1 MMKNI
6 FFVIVVLAVLAQALH
21 TQAYG
26 KLNKLKAIK
35 KWKKSYK
42 KLRPSARG
50 TVAKRLT
57 NPPKV
62 QLPKIFTKKPS
73 VGSNIGISPG
83 QCFKHFGNGAVITV
97 GLGTQSGPNQ
107 FIIGSSCPT
116 CNDGDMVPV
125 NSFDQDTI
133 PGYSTLTA
141 ACDNWGSTAS
151 GSPYKICEALD
162 ASGCTR
168 DPNTGVLSCQ
178 GQTQC
183 ECKFN
188 NIQESHVDV
197 NGNKVTYKVSCSL
210 TTGYQYNV
218 FIKPSGA
225 DSTTVGVPVTVT
237 ITNNAQVVNAPG
249 SGIGGNSGNGVSGN
263 NFGGGGNPLS
273 GRRRRRLLQV
283 TSEC

>member
-1 MMKNI
+1 VIDIMKNI

-26 KLNKLKAIK
+26 KLNKLKTIK
-35 KWKKSYK
+35 TSYK

-62 QLPKIFTKKPS
+62 QLPKLLTKKPS

-83 QCFKHFGNGAVITV
+83 QCFKHVFNGAVITV
-97 GLGTQSGPNQ
+97 GLGTHSGPNQ
-107 FIIGSSCPT
+107 FIIGGSCPT

-125 NSFDQDTI
+125 NSFDQDI
-133 PGYSTLTA
+133 ISSTLTA
-141 ACDNWGSTAS
+141 ACGNWGSAGS

-168 DPNTGVLSCQ
+168 DPNTGVISCQ

-183 ECKFN
+183 DCKFN

-197 NGNKVTYKVSCSL
+197 HGNKVTYNVKCSP
-210 TTGYQYNV
+210 TTGYQYAV
-218 FIKPSGA
+218 YIKPFGA
-225 DSTTVGVPVTVT
+225 DSPTAPVTVT
-237 ITNNAQVVNAPG
+237 ITNDAQVVNAPG

-273 GRRRRRLLQV
+273 GRRRRRLLQGMSD
-283 TSEC
+283 T

>member
-26 KLNKLKAIK
+26 ILNKLNKLKAI
-35 KWKKSYK
+35 KKSYK

-57 NPPKV
+57 NRPKV

-125 NSFDQDTI
+125 NSFDQGTI
-133 PGYSTLTA
+133 SSTLTA
-141 ACDNWGSTAS
+141 ACDNWGSASS
-151 GSPYKICEALD
+151 GSAYKICEALD

-188 NIQESHVDV
+188 NIQYSHVDV
-197 NGNKVTYKVSCSL
+197 NGNKVTYKISCSL
-210 TTGYQYNV
+210 TTGYQYNA

-237 ITNNAQVVNAPG
+237 ITNDAQVVNAPG

-273 GRRRRRLLQV
+273 GRRRRRLLQSMND
-283 TSEC
+283 T

>member
-26 KLNKLKAIK
+26 ILNKLNKLKAI
-35 KWKKSYK
+35 KKSYK

-57 NPPKV
+57 NRPKV

-116 CNDGDMVPV
+116 CTDGDMVPV
-125 NSFDQDTI
+125 NSFDQGTI
-133 PGYSTLTA
+133 SSTLTA

-151 GSPYKICEALD
+151 GSAYKICEALD
-162 ASGCTR
+162 DSGCTR

-188 NIQESHVDV
+188 NIQYSHVDV

-237 ITNNAQVVNAPG
+237 ITNDAQVVNAPG

-273 GRRRRRLLQV
+273 GRRRRRLLQA
-283 TSEC
+283 TSDS

>member
-6 FFVIVVLAVLAQALH
+6 FFVVVVLAVLAQALH

-26 KLNKLKAIK
+26 TLNKLKTI
-35 KWKKSYK
+35 KKSYK

-57 NPPKV
+57 NPHKV
-62 QLPKIFTKKPS
+62 QLPKLLTKKPS
-73 VGSNIGISPG
+73 VSSNIGISTG

-97 GLGTQSGPNQ
+97 GLGTQPGPNQ
-107 FIIGSSCPT
+107 FIIGASCPT

-125 NSFDQDTI
+125 NSFDQGTI
-133 PGYSTLTA
+133 SSTLNA
-141 ACDNWGSTAS
+141 ACDNWGNAGS

-168 DPNTGVLSCQ
+168 DPNTGVLNCQ

-197 NGNKVTYKVSCSL
+197 HGNKVTYKVSCSL

-218 FIKPSGA
+218 FIKPFDA
-225 DSTTVGVPVTVT
+225 ASTVPVTVT
-237 ITNNAQVVNAPG
+237 ITNDAQVVNAPG

-263 NFGGGGNPLS
+263 NFGSGGNPLS

-283 TSEC
+283 ASDT

>member
-1 MMKNI
+1 MKNI

-21 TQAYG
+21 TQAY
-26 KLNKLKAIK
+26 
-35 KWKKSYK
+35 
-42 KLRPSARG
+42 RG

-57 NPPKV
+57 NPHRV
-62 QLPKIFTKKPS
+62 QLPR
-73 VGSNIGISPG
+73 ISPGQQLPRISPGQQLPRIPPG
-83 QCFKHFGNGAVITV
+83 QCFKHFGNGKVITV
-97 GLGTQSGPNQ
+97 GLGTQSGPTR
-107 FIIGSSCPT
+107 FIIGGSCPS

-133 PGYSTLTA
+133 SSTLTA
-141 ACDNWGSTAS
+141 ACGNWGSAGS

-168 DPNTGVLSCQ
+168 DPSTGVISCQ

-197 NGNKVTYKVSCSL
+197 HGNKVTYKVKCEP
-210 TTGYQYNV
+210 TTGYQYDV
-218 FIKPSGA
+218 FIKPSG
-225 DSTTVGVPVTVT
+225 STTAGPGAPVTVT
-237 ITNNAQVVNAPG
+237 ITNAQVVNAPG

-273 GRRRRRLLQV
+273 GRRRRRLLQA
-283 TSEC
+283 TNDS

>member
-1 MMKNI
+1 MKNI

-26 KLNKLKAIK
+26 KSNKLKAI
-35 KWKKSYK
+35 KKSYK

-50 TVAKRLT
+50 TVAKRST

-83 QCFKHFGNGAVITV
+83 QCFKHFGNGAIITV

-141 ACDNWGSTAS
+141 ACDNWGNTAS
-151 GSPYKICEALD
+151 GSAYKICEALD
-162 ASGCTR
+162 ASGCTT
-168 DPNTGVLSCQ
+168 DPITGALSCQ

-197 NGNKVTYKVSCSL
+197 HGNKVTYKATCSP
-210 TTGYQYNV
+210 TTGYQYAV
-218 FIKPSGA
+218 YIKPFGA
-225 DSTTVGVPVTVT
+225 DSPTAPVTVT
-237 ITNNAQVVNAPG
+237 ITNDAQVVNAPG

-283 TSEC
+283 MTDS